1 MRSLPNNPLLRS
13 IRVVNA
19 DFGKYIQDSGLF
31 DIPSATCVFI
41 CNNATNNPIGNGVV
55 ILIHSDSYW
64 DKHPTY
70 IATSGD
76 GVKTGSLDCADIT
89 ALKLIW
95 WYSKAKICT
104 QQIYAGAIYKDC
116 NDLPVGESAI
126 AFRTALHKPQ
136 NDDSIWFIFCM
147 GAPSDG
153 IKYQVAIQYLYT
165 LVVKTRTW
173 NSTNEVWNDWK

>member
-1 MRSLPNNPLLRS
+1 M
-13 IRVVNA
+13 IYHIFIFVVNIA
-19 DFGKYIQDSGLF
+19 PMLL
-31 DIPSATCVFI
+31 AH
-41 CNNATNNPIGNGVV
+41 GNKFKSVN
-55 ILIHSDSYW
+55 
-64 DKHPTY
+64 
-70 IATSGD
+70 
-76 GVKTGSLDCADIT
+76 
-89 ALKLIW
+89 
-95 WYSKAKICT
+95 SKAKICT

-153 IKYQVAIQYLYT
+153 IKYQVAIRYSYT